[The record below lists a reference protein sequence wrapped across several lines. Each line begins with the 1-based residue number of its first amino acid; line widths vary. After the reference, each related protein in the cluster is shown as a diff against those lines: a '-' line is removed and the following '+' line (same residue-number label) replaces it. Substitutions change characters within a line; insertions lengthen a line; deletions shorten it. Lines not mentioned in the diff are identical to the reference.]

1 MSKIDVGVGIDVD
14 LLREVDALAARLG
27 VTRDD
32 VIEDSVRK
40 TLAAQTSS
48 DVLDRIRSS
57 SPPTAEMAEHLA
69 YEELRAARAERRSRR
84 A

>member
-1 MSKIDVGVGIDVD
+1 MAKIDVGVRIDED
-14 LLREVDALAARLG
+14 LLGEVDALAARLG

-40 TLAAQTSS
+40 TLAARSLT
-48 DVLDRIRSS
+48 DAVDRVRRSS
-57 SPPTAEMAEHLA
+57 PATEEMAEHLA